1 MSVLK
6 SCSKRAL
13 ALLLATSLV
22 LSGTPTSA
30 LAQAVDAADASAAK
44 KSASTEGAAE
54 TAASSKAAATTST
67 AVAPA
72 EGSDKDAA
80 ESSGGKADAD
90 VAKTEAA
97 MAATA
102 PNGSSSDEV
111 GAGRSDAAAD
121 TAVTDATTKPAGE
134 ATATAESA
142 ASATTAA
149 ATLSIPVR
157 VVGTDDF
164 GNDQAWASQSVTAQA
179 GETAADVTE
188 QLLKAAKL
196 THESSET
203 AYGYYLETITSL
215 DGRKLGYDATSG
227 KYWQL
232 FVNGKA
238 SEVGASSVTLKAGDE
253 VTWYY
258 SAWGASEQDAGK
270 AKVSVSTSVIG
281 ADAKGAASSWTARRE
296 LSLPLGSTVADL
308 TERLLDQV
316 GLAHEASDSAYG
328 YFLQTITSPDGR
340 KLGYDAATGK
350 YWQLFVN
357 GVPSQLGASSVKL
370 EPGMSVTWYYS
381 TWEDSSLPG
390 STADPGSAP
399 GEPAVN
405 KVEVDADA
413 PRPDVSQDGD
423 WAGYD
428 GSASE
433 VAGQEAAGGIVT
445 DAKTAT
451 LGGKLGWEQR
461 PDGSTGPVKLGT
473 ELNVGIYASDPIVV
487 GGNLYVAVG
496 SKLKVY
502 DARTGE
508 QRAEATLETSIDSV
522 SRMVYADGL
531 IVVPLH
537 GGRLQAITAWQSGS
551 ASGLKTVWLT
561 GALTAGEQ
569 SLSSLLVADGSVYF
583 GTTTRTG
590 TMGSFASVSLRTGDV
605 RWIRG
610 GDAGYY
616 WSGSVRVSG
625 TNALVVATDDG
636 TVRAL
641 DASDGTKVLAE
652 LSLGKNV
659 RSQVVTAG
667 GYLYVVTTDGVLH
680 KLAYDADAHALSEVA
695 HVTFADYSTST
706 PTVVGG
712 RAYVGGAKGEAGVLA
727 VVDLAGMTVEHSVT
741 SFSNGVSLPGE
752 VKSTPTVSVQQG
764 GTYVYFTCNAEDNG
778 GAFLYR
784 LGDDH
789 ASYLYRTQ
797 GDEAEF
803 SLASLVPATSADGTT
818 ALYFVNDAGLL
829 FRVVAGGAVADPA
842 PVTPEPTPE
851 PEPKPTPVPTPEAN
865 PEPNPTPG
873 AGSETSLVTDDGN
886 DTAGSHSLRLASN
899 SSGSDDEQ
907 VEGAEQPTTGDD
919 ASDDKSVDDAASSA
933 SGAVALSAAADSAA
947 QVESGMPAWPIVG
960 IVIGV
965 AALAW
970 AVVTLVRRGGRGS
983 TGR

>member
-215 DGRKLGYDATSG
+215 DGRKLGYDATS
-227 KYWQL
+227 
-232 FVNGKA
+232 
-238 SEVGASSVTLKAGDE
+238 
-253 VTWYY
+253 
-258 SAWGASEQDAGK
+258 
-270 AKVSVSTSVIG
+270 
-281 ADAKGAASSWTARRE
+281 
-296 LSLPLGSTVADL
+296 
-308 TERLLDQV
+308 
-316 GLAHEASDSAYG
+316 
-328 YFLQTITSPDGR
+328 
-340 KLGYDAATGK
+340 GK

-616 WSGSVRVSG
+616 WSGGVRVSG

-712 RAYVGGAKGEAGVLA
+712 RVYVGGAKGEAGVLA

-851 PEPKPTPVPTPEAN
+851 PEPKPTPVPTPESN

-907 VEGAEQPTTGDD
+907 AEGAEQPTTGDD

-933 SGAVALSAAADSAA
+933 SGAVAISAAADSAA

>member
-97 MAATA
+97 MAATV

-215 DGRKLGYDATSG
+215 DGRKLGYDATS
-227 KYWQL
+227 
-232 FVNGKA
+232 
-238 SEVGASSVTLKAGDE
+238 
-253 VTWYY
+253 
-258 SAWGASEQDAGK
+258 
-270 AKVSVSTSVIG
+270 
-281 ADAKGAASSWTARRE
+281 
-296 LSLPLGSTVADL
+296 
-308 TERLLDQV
+308 
-316 GLAHEASDSAYG
+316 
-328 YFLQTITSPDGR
+328 
-340 KLGYDAATGK
+340 GK

-508 QRAEATLETSIDSV
+508 QRAEATLETSIDSI

-652 LSLGKNV
+652 LSLGKHV

-842 PVTPEPTPE
+842 PVTPEPAPG
-851 PEPKPTPVPTPEAN
+851 PEPKPTPVPTPESN

-933 SGAVALSAAADSAA
+933 SGVVALSAAADSAA